1 MKELTERGLQL
12 FSELRSSERAASMR
26 QLIEDNAFGSALANV
41 AVDSVFASIWTREGL
56 ERKQRSLVTI
66 GILIALRQTAASAEK
81 FLRSRRNNLNF
92 VREDRSSGGHHRR
105 PDCIT
110 GNTLRYRVH
119 RVRLHHRHAASPH
132 GQAVFASRA
141 SAAAAALPTGFFSA
155 ALAIP
160 NETAF
165 PTAFSVTPF
174 FTAFLTAISTFF
186 AAFFLALS
194 FAISKY
200 LGVLLVPQLEIVQ
213 GRRFFDVFPAA
224 AEVAQSGTPHSYCRR
239 RPAFFAAVF
248 LVAFLV
254 TVFFVAFFGDDF
266 LADFFVTSFFAVFL

>member
-1 MKELTERGLQL
+1 MAMLSSLEPMCLHTRKPGHSGSPVSQLSGSMTPECSGVSYCCVRERGRLGRCDDFDISEGSEHPDCMSFRELLQCP
-12 FSELRSSERAASMR
+12 SDRITKTATQRLR
-26 QLIEDNAFGSALANV
+26 
-41 AVDSVFASIWTREGL
+41 
-56 ERKQRSLVTI
+56 
-66 GILIALRQTAASAEK
+66 SAEK
-81 FLRSRRNNLNF
+81 FLRSRRNNLDF

-110 GNTLRYRVH
+110 GNTLRYRVDSL
-119 RVRLHHRHAASPH
+119 RLHNRHAASSH

-141 SAAAAALPTGFFSA
+141 SAVAAALPTGFFSA

-174 FTAFLTAISTFF
+174 FTALLTAFSTFF

-200 LGVLLVPQLEIVQ
+200 LGVQLVSQLEIVQ
-213 GRRFFDVFPAA
+213 GRRFFDVSPAA
-224 AEVAQSGTPHSYCRR
+224 AEAAQ
-239 RPAFFAAVF
+239 
-248 LVAFLV
+248 
-254 TVFFVAFFGDDF
+254 
-266 LADFFVTSFFAVFL
+266 